1 VDLIEALL
9 HKFAAERERVAGEEK
24 DANMRQQ
31 HEENRRNNLVFWAWD
46 QILEDLLLAVLQ
58 GGEGEE
64 GVVEQG
70 IQEVR
75 EDDEDHRMRR
85 PQDTVSCIRAQEEH
99 AGKERIAIRQQDRLE
114 KRDERESAHAK
125 VGATR
130 ERLQLEQDA
139 VRERERAER
148 VAERM
153 CAAGT
158 QLTCFTS
165 KKSTS
170 TDEWKRRKRQGN

>member
-9 HKFAAERERVAGEEK
+9 HKFAAERERVADEEK
-24 DANMRQQ
+24 DANKQQQ
-31 HEENRRNNLVFWAWD
+31 HEVARRNNLVLWAWD
-46 QILEDLLLAVLQ
+46 QILEDLLLAVLE
-58 GGEGEE
+58 GEGGEE

-75 EDDEDHRMRR
+75 EDDEDDRIRR
-85 PQDTVSCIRAQEEH
+85 PQDTVSCIHTKEEH
-99 AGKERIAIRQQDRLE
+99 AGKERMAIRQQDRLE
-114 KRDERESAHAK
+114 KGDERESARAK

-130 ERLQLEQDA
+130 ERMQLEQDA
-139 VRERERAER
+139 VKERKRAER

-158 QLTCFTS
+158 QFTCFTS
-165 KKSTS
+165 TESTN
-170 TDEWKRRKRQGN
+170 TDGWKRRKRQGN